1 MRARLEK
8 FILVILFLISPPLYA
23 AKKMSEAELQNQ
35 ILSISEDRASLESEK
50 IKMEADILIASNQL
64 VQHSKELVQTKKYL
78 QERIKA
84 LYKFGKAPELQF
96 LFTNE
101 PLDMVRNLKILK
113 QITKR
118 DLTLIKEFRDLIAN
132 IRFKR
137 DQQEKRRD
145 QLAGLEKELKLKE
158 NKLTLAL
165 DRLSELRK
173 NPFLARRGNLTW
185 PVQGGVAQK
194 YGLQSSNDGDYYL
207 FQRGLIIDSK
217 KGSSVVAVAE
227 GVITAAEFI
236 PGLGL
241 TVIVDHG
248 DHFYSVYSGLEK
260 SKWAIGDRVKE
271 SDVIGQ
277 SGILLQTEREG
288 LYFEMRH
295 YAQSMDPLKW
305 MTTKE
310 KSL

>member
-1 MRARLEK
+1 MRGHLRKL
-8 FILVILFLISPPLYA
+8 ILFGLISIPLYVNA
-23 AKKMSEAELQNQ
+23 TSKASESELQNQ

-64 VQHSKELVQTKKYL
+64 VQHSKELLQTKKYL

-113 QITKR
+113 QITRR
-118 DLTLIKEFRDLIAN
+118 DLSLIKEFRQLIAD
-132 IRFKR
+132 IRYKR

-145 QLAGLEKELKLKE
+145 QLAELERDLKLKE
-158 NKLTLAL
+158 NKLALAF
-165 DRLSELRK
+165 DRLSQLRK
-173 NPFLARRGNLTW
+173 NPFLARRGNLIW
-185 PVQGGVAQK
+185 PAQGVVVQK
-194 YGLQSSNDGDYYL
+194 YGLQSSTDGDYYL
-207 FQRGLIIDSK
+207 FQRGLVIDSK

-227 GVITAAEFI
+227 GVITATEFI

-241 TVIVDHG
+241 TVILDHG

-260 SKWAIGDRVKE
+260 SKWAIGDRIKE
-271 SDVIGQ
+271 NDVIGQ